1 MWHYALIS
9 HILYL
14 PILKFLLHIILKEIV
29 TRDILKEIVTR
40 DRSMVSMSMH
50 NLFIRPVFGSG
61 IIPIVYCHSHYDD
74 FR

>member
-1 MWHYALIS
+1 M
-9 HILYL
+9 
-14 PILKFLLHIILKEIV
+14 PIPKFLLHIILKEIV

-61 IIPIVYCHSHYDD
+61 TIPIVSANSRRDHSHYDD